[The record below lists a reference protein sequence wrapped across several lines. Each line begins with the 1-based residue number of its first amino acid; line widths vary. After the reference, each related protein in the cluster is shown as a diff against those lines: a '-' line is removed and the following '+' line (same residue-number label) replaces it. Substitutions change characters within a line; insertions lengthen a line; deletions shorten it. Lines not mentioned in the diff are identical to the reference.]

1 MTLYQFLIE
10 EEWKYTG
17 KTIDTMFG
25 TDKEYYKNVG
35 RYEMCGL
42 LREALSDETL
52 NMEVKT
58 RAEVLK

>member
-10 EEWKYTG
+10 EEWKYIEKAT
-17 KTIDTMFG
+17 KTVFG
-25 TDKEYYKNVG
+25 DDKEYYENVG
-35 RYEMCGL
+35 RYEMCSL